1 MARKRLPMPALY
13 LLLAALA
20 LLLTACAADPQ
31 AFLLSPERLAA
42 SDESAE
48 IAAFLA
54 DNYGVAL
61 DQGATQEEF
70 AAALDAVAGPVEESP
85 VPPEV
90 DAEGLSGVEAALT
103 ILYRANLDEV
113 AASYSPEQAARTLAG
128 WTGLPADLAPEARAR
143 LAAAVDAG
151 LLDARWRSADLA
163 APASPALL
171 TDLAGK
177 LLAVNGGYKHAL
189 GSSEDPDIF
198 NKLLYAYNSFDQV
211 LMPDLQAQVD
221 NLIRTGV
228 ITGYNIKRESL
239 QSNFDPARAIVYGH
253 ANIEHVRQLI
263 VLLRREGLEADV
275 LLEPKTSAYLYL
287 AEWGEPTVSPGYQV
301 VPLEDGNYIAYAKEF
316 DVALEFSDPADR
328 TRFDAVI
335 KAFAKKDAPDEP
347 GLLFGSWF
355 QPLYSL
361 QEGLDGYFPAVNN
374 VLDGGDFYIQSF
386 SLPEDSAEI
395 AAAFDAV
402 YPEGE
407 VIVEDLWVNE
417 AFRNYLM
424 GEPL

>member
-1 MARKRLPMPALY
+1 MARRTLLMVALC
-13 LLLAALA
+13 LVAAVLLA
-20 LLLTACAADPQ
+20 ACAADP
-31 AFLLSPERLAA
+31 AAILLSRERLAA
-42 SDESAE
+42 GDESAE
-48 IAAFLA
+48 MAAFLA
-54 DNYGVAL
+54 ERYGVAL
-61 DQGATQEEF
+61 AEGATQEDF
-70 AAALDAVAGPVEESP
+70 AAAIEAVAGAAEESP
-85 VPPEV
+85 VPPAV

-103 ILYRANLDEV
+103 VLYHANFDEL
-113 AASYSPEQAARTLAG
+113 AASYTPEQAAQTLAA
-128 WTGLPADLAPEARAR
+128 WTGLPADLAPEVRAG

-151 LLDARWRSADLA
+151 LLDARWRHADLA
-163 APASPALL
+163 APAAPALL
-171 TDLAGK
+171 TDLVGG
-177 LLAVNGGYKHAL
+177 LLETTGGAKFAL

-198 NKLLYAYNSFDQV
+198 TRLMYAYNSFDQV
-211 LMPDLQAQVD
+211 LMPELQAEVD

-239 QSNFDPARAIVYGH
+239 RSNFDPARAVVYGH
-253 ANIEHVRQLI
+253 ANIGHVRQLI
-263 VLLRREGLEADV
+263 ALLRREGLEADV

-287 AEWGEPTVSPGYQV
+287 AEWGEPTVSPGFQV

-316 DVALEFSDPADR
+316 DVALEFGDAADR
-328 TRFDAVI
+328 ARFDAVI

-361 QEGLDGYFPAVNN
+361 QEGLEGYFPAVNN
-374 VLDGGDFYIQSF
+374 ILDGGDFYVQSF
-386 SLPEDSAEI
+386 SLPEASAAI

-402 YPEGE
+402 YPEGD

-417 AFRNYLM
+417 AFRNYLL

>member
-1 MARKRLPMPALY
+1 MQRKTLLVLMLCCAAIVLPAG
-13 LLLAALA
+13 
-20 LLLTACAADPQ
+20 CAADP
-31 AFLLSPERLAA
+31 AAVLLSRERLAA
-42 SDESAE
+42 TDESAE
-48 IAAFLA
+48 VAAFLA
-54 DNYGVAL
+54 ERYGVTL
-61 DQGATQEEF
+61 SEGATQDDF
-70 AAALDAVAGPVEESP
+70 AAAITAVAGAADESP

-103 ILYRANLDEV
+103 ILYHANFDEL
-113 AASYSPEQAARTLAG
+113 AASYTPEQTARTLAE
-128 WTGLPADLAPEARAR
+128 WTGVPDDLAPEARAR

-151 LLDARWRSADLA
+151 LLDARWRHTDLA

-171 TDLAGK
+171 TDLVGR
-177 LLAVNGGYKHAL
+177 LLDTTGGYKFAL

-198 NKLLYAYNSFDQV
+198 NRLMYAYNSFDQV
-211 LMPDLQAQVD
+211 LMPELQAKVD
-221 NLIRTGV
+221 DLIRTGV

-239 QSNFDPARAIVYGH
+239 RARFDPARAVVYGH
-253 ANIEHVRQLI
+253 ANIEHTRQLI
-263 VLLRREGLEADV
+263 ALLRREGLEADV

-287 AEWGEPTVSPGYQV
+287 AEWGEPTVSPGFQV

-316 DVALEFSDPADR
+316 DVALEFADPADR
-328 TRFDAVI
+328 ERFDGVI

-361 QEGLDGYFPAVNN
+361 QEGLEGYFPAKNN
-374 VLDGGDFYIQSF
+374 ILDGGDFYVQSF

-402 YPEGE
+402 YPEGD

-417 AFRNYLM
+417 AFRNYLL

>member
-1 MARKRLPMPALY
+1 MLRKTMLMLALGGVLM
-13 LLLAALA
+13 LLLAG
-20 LLLTACAADPQ
+20 CAADP
-31 AFLLSPERLAA
+31 AAILLSPERLAA
-42 SDESAE
+42 SDDGAE
-48 IAAFLA
+48 MAAFLA
-54 DNYGVAL
+54 DRYGVAL
-61 DQGATQEEF
+61 GEGAGQEEF
-70 AAALDAVAGPVEESP
+70 AAAIAAVAGPVEESP
-85 VPPEV
+85 VPAEV

-103 ILYRANLDEV
+103 VLYHANLDEV
-113 AASYSPEQAARTLAG
+113 AASYTPEQAAQTLAA
-128 WTGLPADLAPEARAR
+128 WTGVPDDLAPEARAQV
-143 LAAAVDAG
+143 AAAVDAG
-151 LLDARWRSADLA
+151 LLDTRWRSADLT

-171 TDLAGK
+171 TDLVGK
-177 LLAVNGGYKHAL
+177 LLETRGGYKHAL

-198 NKLLYAYNSFDQV
+198 NRLLYAYNSFDQV
-211 LMPDLQAQVD
+211 LMPELQAEVD
-221 NLIRTGV
+221 NLIRTGM

-239 QSNFDPARAIVYGH
+239 RSDFDPARAIVYGH
-253 ANIEHVRQLI
+253 ANIGHVRQLI
-263 VLLRREGLEADV
+263 VLLRRENLEADV

-287 AEWGEPTVSPGYQV
+287 SEWGEPTVSPGFQV

-316 DVALEFSDPADR
+316 DVALEFADPADR
-328 TRFDAVI
+328 ARFDAVI

-347 GLLFGSWF
+347 GLIFGSWF

-361 QEGLDGYFPAVNN
+361 QEGLEGYYPAKNN
-374 VLDGGDFYIQSF
+374 ILDGGDFYVQSF